1 MQPAREINERK
12 QRLQIE
18 HARALLAYLEAGEPA
33 DMEFDPPLYVIHDG
47 RGALTVRFKRQA
59 FVRFLPFAF

>member
-1 MQPAREINERK
+1 MQPARGINERK

-33 DMEFDPPLYVIHDG
+33 DMEFDPPLHVIHEG
-47 RGALTVRFKRQA
+47 RGTLTVRFERDAYVRCLPLA
-59 FVRFLPFAF
+59 F

>member
-18 HARALLAYLEAGEPA
+18 HVRALLAYLEAGEPA
-33 DMEFDPPLYVIHDG
+33 DMKFDRPLHVIHEG
-47 RGALTVRFKRQA
+47 RGSDSDEGAGGGSSLA
-59 FVRFLPFAF
+59 G

>member
-18 HARALLAYLEAGEPA
+18 HARALLAYLEDGEPA
-33 DMEFDPPLYVIHDG
+33 DMTFDPPLHVIHDG
-47 RGALTVRFKRQA
+47 RGALTVRFEREA
-59 FVRFLPFAF
+59 FVRFVPLAF

>member
-1 MQPAREINERK
+1 MQPGREINERK

-33 DMEFDPPLYVIHDG
+33 DMVFDPPLHVIHDG
-47 RGALTVRFKRQA
+47 RGTLTVQFEREA
-59 FVRFLPFAF
+59 LVRFLPLAF

>member
-12 QRLQIE
+12 QRLQVE

-33 DMEFDPPLYVIHDG
+33 DMQFDPPLHGIHDG
-47 RGALTVRFKRQA
+47 RGTLRVRFEREA
-59 FVRFLPFAF
+59 LMRFLPLAF